1 MNKWISPIPLQNK
14 NNEVIREFGGFLGE
28 ILIRRGILNME
39 AAQSFFACKSLSDPF
54 LMSDMSAAVDIINS
68 ALDEG
73 KKITVFGDHDCDG
86 VCSTAMMYSFL
97 EAQGADVEYYIP
109 SRDEGFGMSIPALEK
124 IVNRG
129 TELIITVDNGIN
141 AIAEADFL
149 REKGVELIITDH
161 HQPGASLPVCSACVD
176 PNRADDPSPFKDLC
190 GAGVALKLIIALMDG
205 DEQFALEHYAD
216 LAAIATIGDVM
227 PLKGENRYI
236 VQLGLRSIADE
247 RHAGISALVGAA
259 KLSARNITAVNLAF
273 VVCPRINAA
282 GRMDTTERALRLM
295 LCEDDADT
303 ARRISEELCEL
314 NEKRKSSENAILK
327 DIENQSCDNPLLLK
341 QRVIVAAGEGWH
353 HGIIGIIAA
362 RLVERYGKPAVV
374 ISIQNGIARG
384 SVRSV
389 EGFSVHKML
398 TECSRTLTKYGG
410 HPGAGGFSL
419 PAERLDE
426 FTEDIYR
433 YAREFYPKMPER
445 HTAPDME
452 LSLRDLTLDNVKKLS
467 LLEPFGEGN
476 SQPLFLL
483 KGCTVK
489 TKRALSDGKFTR
501 FDVEQDGVTLGAVD
515 FSTPFAKFFPKSG
528 DKIDITATAEINE
541 YNGRESVQ
549 LKPREYRPADFSQDR
564 YFAAL
569 RTYEELC
576 RSEPIDPRLGKR
588 IIPQSREELMKIY
601 DIVRAHNGAMTPEEI
616 AVYDG
621 SVNLCMLLVTLDAFA
636 EAGMIEY
643 ATGGEPKTV
652 PVEGKRDLFA
662 AGLLAD
668 LKSRFFDN

>member
-14 NNEVIREFGGFLGE
+14 NNEVIREFGDFLGE

-39 AAQSFFACKSLSDPF
+39 AAQSFFACKSLSDPL
-54 LMSDMSAAVDIINS
+54 LMSDMGAAVDIINS

-73 KKITVFGDHDCDG
+73 KKITVFGDYDCDG
-86 VCSTAMMYSFL
+86 VCSTAMVYSFL

-109 SRDEGFGMSIPALEK
+109 SRDEGFGMSISALEK

-129 TELIITVDNGIN
+129 AQLIITVDNGIN
-141 AIAEADFL
+141 AIAEVDFL
-149 REKGVELIITDH
+149 HEKGVELVITDH
-161 HQPGASLPVCSACVD
+161 HQPGASLPVCGACVD

-190 GAGVALKLIIALMDG
+190 GAGVALKLLIALMDG

-236 VQLGLRSIADE
+236 VQLGLQSITDE
-247 RHAGISALVGAA
+247 RHAGISALVNASR
-259 KLSARNITAVNLAF
+259 LPVRNLTATSVAF
-273 VVCPRINAA
+273 GLCPRINAA
-282 GRMDTTERALRLM
+282 GRMDTAERALRLM
-295 LCEDDADT
+295 LCEDDTDT

-314 NEKRKSSENAILK
+314 NEKRKSSENAILN
-327 DIENQSCDNPLLLK
+327 DIEKQSRDNPMLLK

-353 HGIIGIIAA
+353 HGIIGIIAS

-374 ISIQNGIARG
+374 ISVKDGVARG
-384 SVRSV
+384 SVRSI

-398 TECSRTLTKYGG
+398 TECSKTLTKYGG

-419 PAERLDE
+419 TAEKLDE
-426 FTEDIYR
+426 FTSDIYH

-445 HTAPDME
+445 SIAPDME
-452 LSLRDLTLDNVKKLS
+452 LSLGSLTVDNVKKLT

-515 FSTPFAKFFPKSG
+515 FNTPFAKFFPKSG
-528 DKIDITATAEINE
+528 DKIDIIATAEINE
-541 YNGRESVQ
+541 YNGRENVQ
-549 LKPREYRPADFSQDR
+549 LKPREYLPSDFDQKR

-576 RSEPIDPRLGKR
+576 RKESVDSRLAVR

-601 DIVRAHNGAMTPEEI
+601 DLVRVHNGTMTPEEL

-621 SVNLCMLLVTLDAFA
+621 SVNLCMLLITLDAFA

-643 ATGGEPKTV
+643 TPSGAPKTV
-652 PVEGKRDLFA
+652 PVQGKRDLFSE
-662 AGLLAD
+662 GILAELKTR
-668 LKSRFFDN
+668 LKSK

>member
-14 NNEVIREFGGFLGE
+14 NNEIIREFGGFLGE

-39 AAQSFFACKSLSDPF
+39 SAQSFFACNSLSDPL

-73 KKITVFGDHDCDG
+73 KKITVFGDYDCDG
-86 VCSTAMMYSFL
+86 VCSTAMVYSFL

-109 SRDEGFGMSIPALEK
+109 SREEGFGMSVPALEK

-129 TELIITVDNGIN
+129 TDLIITVDNGIS

-161 HQPGASLPVCSACVD
+161 HQPGASLPVCGACVD

-205 DEQFALEHYAD
+205 DEQFTMEHYAD

-227 PLKGENRYI
+227 PLRGENRYI
-236 VQLGLRSIADE
+236 VQLGLWSIADE
-247 RHAGISALVGAA
+247 RHAGISALVSAS
-259 KLSARNITAVNLAF
+259 KLSARNLTATNVAF
-273 VVCPRINAA
+273 GLCPRINAS
-282 GRMDTTERALRLM
+282 GRMDSAERALRLM
-295 LCEDDADT
+295 LCEDDMDT

-314 NEKRKSSENAILK
+314 NEKRKSSENKILK
-327 DIENQSCDNPLLLK
+327 DIEKQSLNNPLLLK
-341 QRVIVAAGEGWH
+341 QRVIVTAGEDWH

-374 ISIQNGIARG
+374 ISIKDGVARG

-398 TECSRTLTKYGG
+398 TECNRTLTKYGG

-419 PAERLDE
+419 PAEKLDE
-426 FTEDIYR
+426 FIADIHR
-433 YAREFYPKMPER
+433 YAREFYPKMPEMR
-445 HTAPDME
+445 TAPDME
-452 LSLRDLTLDNVKKLS
+452 ISLDTLTIDNVKKLI

-476 SQPLFLL
+476 SQPQFLL
-483 KGCTVK
+483 KDCMVK

-501 FDVEQDGVTLGAVD
+501 FDVEQNGITLSAVD

-528 DKIDITATAEINE
+528 DKIDIIATVEINE

-549 LKPREYRPADFSQDR
+549 LKPLEYRPADFSQDR

-576 RSEPIDPRLGKR
+576 RNEAVDPRLEKR
-588 IIPQSREELMKIY
+588 IIPQSREELMKVY
-601 DIVRAHNGAMTPEEI
+601 DLIRAHNGTMTSEEL
-616 AVYDG
+616 AVYSG

-643 ATGGEPKTV
+643 TPSGAPKTV
-652 PVEGKRDLFA
+652 PVQGKRDLFA
-662 AGLLAD
+662 EGILAE
-668 LKSRFFDN
+668 LKTRLA